1 MKAISVLTACVAATV
16 LGVSAC
22 ANPTDAGEAQQQGS
36 ADIIDSVEKDD
47 DIAATL
53 PEDIRTSGH
62 ITVSINP
69 DVEPVKFLDADGNIV
84 GLNPDLLRAAG
95 TVLGI
100 EIDFQEGTFD
110 SMVPGLASK
119 RYDLIASIGDYVERQ
134 KQIDFIDYLKSGTG
148 LLASTS
154 VDREISSPDDLC
166 GLAVGYTRGTSQQEL
181 VESAAKA
188 CDQAGEDPIEIS
200 PYGDT
205 GAGILAL
212 ESGEDDAYW
221 GDLPNVRYN
230 AEQEPDLF
238 ELVYSEQESV
248 YGIGVNKDD
257 TQLRDALRAALRS
270 LAADGVYDELLK
282 QWNQEDYGL
291 PGFPINDDLSL
302 EH

>member
-1 MKAISVLTACVAATV
+1 MKGIPVLTACVAATV
-16 LGVSAC
+16 LGVSGC

-36 ADIIDSVEKDD
+36 TDIIDSVKKDD
-47 DIAATL
+47 RIAAML
-53 PEDIRTSGH
+53 PEDIRDSGH

-95 TVLGI
+95 TVLGV

-154 VDREISSPDDLC
+154 VETEIESPKDLC

-188 CDQAGEDPIEIS
+188 CD
-200 PYGDT
+200 
-205 GAGILAL
+205 GAG
-212 ESGEDDAYW
+212 
-221 GDLPNVRYN
+221 
-230 AEQEPDLF
+230 
-238 ELVYSEQESV
+238 
-248 YGIGVNKDD
+248 
-257 TQLRDALRAALRS
+257 
-270 LAADGVYDELLK
+270 
-282 QWNQEDYGL
+282 
-291 PGFPINDDLSL
+291 
-302 EH
+302 